1 MGSEKNELGFRDE
14 HGLALTNLM
23 HGIGIGASLAKDLFL
38 AYQMIVGTRFNGGA
52 DVILSELNPGEKVS
66 LVREPDNPYD
76 KRAIMVIDEDER
88 KVGYIPRHQNTILS
102 SLMDAGKYVYGIVA
116 EPRERDL
123 PPSQGGAVWIK
134 LYMREYAM
142 PDDLSIIPRQG
153 ARGSFAIVKL
163 WTDIDDEGKG
173 SLCGISSIKVING
186 EEKGIFHYA
195 LHEVG
200 EDDDILAVVSDSK
213 ALVEKFYGF
222 AGFLPLVSHEW
233 NLGALD
239 ELKEQYGVLM
249 GKPFSNFLVDTE
261 EMAIHRYRFLSNTDV
276 DSALEQANIGKNCFS
291 GDLPSCRKIL
301 ALYRE
306 MEEVDKRQK
315 KEKMT
320 YATAKKQITP
330 GLYNDKL
337 GNIYKVQGVVKL
349 LNGEEPIVIYHK
361 LKNDGEEQFAC
372 TPEYFT
378 ESSSNGRKRF
388 EKIMNPKMD
397 ELEAAN
403 K

>member
-1 MGSEKNELGFRDE
+1 MGKNDEKKELGFRDE
-14 HGLALTNLM
+14 QGLALINLM

-38 AYQMIVGTRFNGGA
+38 GYQMIVGMRFNGGA

-66 LVREPDNPYD
+66 LVRETDNPYD

-88 KVGYIPRHQNTILS
+88 KVGYIPRNQNTVLS

-116 EPRERDL
+116 EPRERDV
-123 PPSQGGAVWIK
+123 PPSHGGGVSIK

-163 WTDIDDEGKG
+163 WTAADDDGKE
-173 SLCGISSIKVING
+173 SLCGISAIKVING
-186 EEKGIFHYA
+186 EEKGIFHCA

-200 EDDDILAVVSDSK
+200 EDDDMLAIVSDSK
-213 ALVEKFYGF
+213 ALVEQFYKF

-233 NLGALD
+233 NYEALD
-239 ELKEQYGVLM
+239 ALKERYGVLL
-249 GKPFSNFLVDTE
+249 GKPFSNFIVDTE
-261 EMAIHRYRFLSNTDV
+261 EMAVQHYRYLNNTDI
-276 DSALEQANIGKNCFS
+276 DSVLEQVEIKKNKYA

-301 ALYRE
+301 VLYRE
-306 MEEVDKRQK
+306 MEEVDKRRE

-330 GLYNDKL
+330 GTYKDKRGKRYEVL
-337 GNIYKVQGVVKL
+337 GVSKLAGGEATIVVYKKL
-349 LNGEEPIVIYHK
+349 DGK
-361 LKNDGEEQFAC
+361 DGEILTC
-372 TPEYFT
+372 TAEYFT
-378 ESSSNGRKRF
+378 EDASGGRGLRKRY
-388 EKIMNPKMD
+388 EKVSD
-397 ELEAAN
+397 
-403 K
+403 

>member
-52 DVILSELNPGEKVS
+52 DVILSELNPGEKIS

-88 KVGYIPRHQNTILS
+88 KVGYIPRHQNSILS

-116 EPRERDL
+116 EPRERDV

-153 ARGSFAIVKL
+153 ARGSFAVVKL
-163 WTDIDDEGKG
+163 WTNIDDDGKE
-173 SLCGISSIKVING
+173 SLRGISAIKVING
-186 EEKGIFHYA
+186 EEKGIFHCA

-200 EDDDILAVVSDSK
+200 EDDDILAIVSDST
-213 ALVEKFYGF
+213 ALIERFYEF

-233 NLGALD
+233 DLEALD
-239 ELKEQYGVLM
+239 ELKERYGVLF
-249 GKPFSNFLVDTE
+249 GKPFSNFVVDTE
-261 EMAIHRYRFLSNTDV
+261 EMAVQHYRYLNDTDI
-276 DSALEQANIGKNCFS
+276 DSVLEQVEIKKHKYA

-301 ALYRE
+301 VLYRE
-306 MEEVDKRQK
+306 MEEVDKRRE

-330 GLYNDKL
+330 GTYKDKRGKRYEVL
-337 GNIYKVQGVVKL
+337 GVSKL
-349 LNGEEPIVIYHK
+349 AGGEAPIVVYKK
-361 LKNDGEEQFAC
+361 LDGKDCEILTC
-372 TPEYFT
+372 TPEFFT
-378 ESSSNGRKRF
+378 EDASNGRGSRKRY
-388 EKIMNPKMD
+388 EKVSD
-397 ELEAAN
+397 
-403 K
+403 

>member
-1 MGSEKNELGFRDE
+1 MGSEKNELGFRNE
-14 HGLALTNLM
+14 RGLALTNLM
-23 HGIGIGASLAKDLFL
+23 HGIGIGASLAKDIFL
-38 AYQMIVGTRFNGGA
+38 TYQMIVGTRFNGGA
-52 DVILSELNPGEKVS
+52 DIILSELNPGEKVS

-88 KVGYIPRHQNTILS
+88 KIGYIPRNQNSILS

-142 PDDLSIIPRQG
+142 PDDLSVIPRQG
-153 ARGSFAIVKL
+153 ARGSFAVVRL
-163 WTDIDDEGKG
+163 WPDADDDGKE
-173 SLCGISSIKVING
+173 SLCGISAIKVING
-186 EEKGIFHYA
+186 EEKGIFHCA

-200 EDDDILAVVSDSK
+200 EDDDMLAIVSDSK
-213 ALVEKFYGF
+213 ALVGQFYDF

-233 NLGALD
+233 NPRALD
-239 ELKEQYGVLM
+239 ELKGQYGVLL

-261 EMAIHRYRFLSNTDV
+261 EMAVQHYRYLNDTDI
-276 DSALEQANIGKNCFS
+276 DSVLEQVKIRSSKYA

-306 MEEVDKRQK
+306 MEEVDKRRE
-315 KEKMT
+315 KEKIT

-330 GLYNDKL
+330 GTYKDKHGKCYEAL
-337 GNIYKVQGVVKL
+337 GVSKL
-349 LNGEEPIVIYHK
+349 AGGEDPIVVYKK
-361 LKNDGEEQFAC
+361 LDDKGSEIMTC

-378 ESSSNGRKRF
+378 EDVSGGRGSRKRY
-388 EKIMNPKMD
+388 EKVLD
-397 ELEAAN
+397 
-403 K
+403 